1 MLQIVEEALRF
12 VKDSLHVAVF
22 EDYLGELLDHLR
34 VVSHKSLSCCHFFGQ

>member
-22 EDYLGELLDHLR
+22 EDYIGELLDHLR
-34 VVSHKSLSCCHFFGQ
+34 VVGHESLRCCCLFGK